1 MLDSSTI
8 TPYHDVKRMEKD
20 MSLAKLSSK
29 AQIVL
34 PAPIRRK
41 LNILPGDQ
49 LEITADEDTIT
60 IRKAP
65 DSATETLDS
74 CGGNIWRGYDRQLDQ
89 ARDQWRE

>member
-1 MLDSSTI
+1 MA
-8 TPYHDVKRMEKD
+8 
-20 MSLAKLSSK
+20 LAKLSSK

-60 IRKAP
+60 IRKATA
-65 DSATETLDS
+65 SATEALDS
-74 CGGNIWRGYDRQLDQ
+74 CGGSIWRGYDKQLDQ

>member
-1 MLDSSTI
+1 
-8 TPYHDVKRMEKD
+8 MEKN

-41 LNILPGDQ
+41 LNILPGDH
-49 LEITADEDTIT
+49 LEITADDEVIT

-65 DSATETLDS
+65 VSATEALDS
-74 CGGNIWRGYDRQLDQ
+74 CGGNIWRGYDKQLDQ